1 MVLSAV
7 MIRHTLICAVL
18 FFSLL
23 PKVSASET
31 PLIIGL
37 VKTNMVIV
45 PFAIFEK
52 GQWKNPWPKPKGYS
66 PSDPNTISDLTSPWF
81 KHFLNGVSN
90 WYVWGKDL
98 KGSKITATK
107 IIETRSHCGTVW
119 GLVPPGTPI
128 LKGEGYDEMK
138 IGTAFSRNVAASF
151 FEEISPPSALQ
162 GLVKPIFE
170 RQETEVISF
179 QRNRFFPKTAG
190 ERGSRNPDIKA
201 VYRATIPG
209 SREMI
214 ELVVAERL
222 YEAPTGE
229 YDPTCKLV
237 SYWEGWILG
246 GKSAQVIDAAMTL
259 TDCDYKEVLRARPFA
274 IVVLG
279 KKRFVIIQESCYE
292 SENYTIYV
300 LDRKLRKAITTYGG
314 GC

>member
-1 MVLSAV
+1 
-7 MIRHTLICAVL
+7 MIKHALICIVL
-18 FFSLL
+18 LFSLL
-23 PKVSASET
+23 PNVSASET

-37 VKTNMVIV
+37 VKPNMVIV

-81 KHFLNGVSN
+81 KRFLSGVPN
-90 WYVWGKDL
+90 WYVWGKGL
-98 KGSKITATK
+98 KGSKVTATK
-107 IIETRSHCGTVW
+107 IVETGSHCGTVW
-119 GLVPPGTPI
+119 GLALPGTLP
-128 LKGEGYDEMK
+128 LKDEGYDEMK
-138 IGTAFSRNVAASF
+138 IGAAFSRNVAASF
-151 FEEISPPSALQ
+151 FEEISPPSAVQ

-179 QRNRFFPKTAG
+179 ERNQIFPKTAG
-190 ERGSRNPDIKA
+190 ERGSRNLDIRA
-201 VYRATIPG
+201 IYRATIPG
-209 SREMI
+209 SQETI
-214 ELVVAERL
+214 EHVTAERL

-246 GKSAQVIDAAMTL
+246 GKSAQLIDAAMTL

-279 KKRFVIIQESCYE
+279 KKRFIIVQESGYE
-292 SENYTIYV
+292 SENYTIYL
-300 LDRKLRKAITTYGG
+300 LDRKLLKAMTTYGG